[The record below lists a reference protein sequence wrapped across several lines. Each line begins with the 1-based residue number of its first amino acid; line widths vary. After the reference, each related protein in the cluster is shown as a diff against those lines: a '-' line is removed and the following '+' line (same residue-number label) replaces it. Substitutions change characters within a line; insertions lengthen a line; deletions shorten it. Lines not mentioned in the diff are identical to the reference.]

1 MFIGHFAVAFAAK
14 RVVPK
19 VSLGTLFI
27 SAQLVDLLW
36 PPFLLLGIEHVRIAP
51 GITAFTPLDFYD
63 YPYTHSLL
71 GAFFWAILAAAL
83 YCSVRRETK
92 SALVVGF
99 VVFSHWLLD
108 LATHRPDLP
117 IGLGRGMLV
126 GWGLWNSI
134 PATIMVEIALFVA
147 GVWIYL
153 KSTRAHDR
161 IGTYG
166 FWSLAVFLV
175 MVYLANAFG
184 SPPPSAQMIAIA
196 GNATW
201 LFVVW
206 AYWIDRHRIVISLQ
220 SGCEM

>member
-1 MFIGHFAVAFAAK
+1 MFIGHFAVAYAAK
-14 RVVPK
+14 RVAPN

-27 SAQLVDLLW
+27 SAQLLDLLW
-36 PPFLLLGIEHVRIAP
+36 PLFLLLGIEHVRIAP

-63 YPYTHSLL
+63 YPYTHSLV

-83 YCSVRRETK
+83 YYRVRREIK
-92 SALVVGF
+92 PALVVVV

-117 IGLGRGMLV
+117 IGLGGGMLV

-134 PATIMVEIALFVA
+134 PATMIVEITLFAA
-147 GVWIYL
+147 GVRIYQ
-153 KSTRAHDR
+153 KSTRARDR
-161 IGTYG
+161 IGIYG

-175 MVYLANAFG
+175 IVYFANAFG
-184 SPPPSAQMIAIA
+184 PPPPNVEMIAVA

-206 AYWIDRHRIVISLQ
+206 AYWIDRHRVSILSQ
-220 SGCEM
+220 QEA